1 MLGQLQINGDGKIR
15 DKVQMS
21 VDLIRKWEPEEG
33 YYVAFSGGK
42 DSQCVYHLCQIA
54 GVKFDAHY
62 SVTSVDPPEL
72 VRFIRE
78 HYPDVQFERQ
88 YRPDGKPYTMWNL
101 IPEKLMPPTRVVRY
115 CCEKLKESNGMYR
128 YTVTGV
134 RWAES
139 ANRKNNQG
147 FVTVTDKS
155 KKLKRELED
164 NSVNFTKTNQ
174 GGVVLNFD
182 NDNGKDI
189 INRCIRTKKMLINPI
204 IHWDEED
211 VWEFLNSNAIPHCCL
226 YDEGYKRLG
235 CIGCPMAQPSGMEK
249 DFERWPKYRELYIK
263 AFERMISVRRA
274 KGLQEDKANWETGE
288 DVMRWWLSK

>member
-21 VDLIRKWEPEEG
+21 VDLLRKWEPEEG

-101 IPEKLMPPTRVVRY
+101 IPKKLMPPTRVVRY

-164 NSVNFTKTNQ
+164 NSVNFTKTNR
-174 GGVVLNFD
+174 GG
-182 NDNGKDI
+182 
-189 INRCIRTKKMLINPI
+189 
-204 IHWDEED
+204 W
-211 VWEFLNSNAIPHCCL
+211 
-226 YDEGYKRLG
+226 Y
-235 CIGCPMAQPSGMEK
+235 
-249 DFERWPKYRELYIK
+249 
-263 AFERMISVRRA
+263 
-274 KGLQEDKANWETGE
+274 
-288 DVMRWWLSK
+288 